1 MKRFLTICAGVAAV
15 CFSVSAFA
23 AMESGE
29 PAGNGP
35 SAAMTGGPTG
45 TTTGDAGHPCKAI
58 MESCKS
64 AGFTKGGTAGKGI
77 MRDCMKPIM
86 NGQTVA
92 GVTAT
97 PDLVAACK
105 TKMAERNQRM
115 GVGTAGGTGG
125 EMTGGP
131 GGPGGTPGAGGPP
144 AQ

>member
-1 MKRFLTICAGVAAV
+1 MKRYLAICASVAAV

-23 AMESGE
+23 AMPSGD

-35 SAAMTGGPTG
+35 SAAMTGGPTTGGATMG
-45 TTTGDAGHPCKAI
+45 TGGGTMHPCKAI

-64 AGFTKGGTAGKGI
+64 AGFTRGGGTGKGI

-105 TKMAERNQRM
+105 TKMAERDQQM
-115 GVGTAGGTGG
+115 GVGTGGG
-125 EMTGGP
+125 MTGGP
-131 GGPGGTPGAGGPP
+131 GGTTGTGGSAT
-144 AQ
+144 Q